1 MKIALSY
8 ILLPFSLL
16 YGIVTALRVCFYE
29 WGIFKSE
36 KPAVPVV
43 IVGNLSVGGTGKSPH
58 VEWLINRLSGSYKIA
73 VLSRGYGRKTKG
85 FHWVS
90 VNSLAKEV
98 GDEPLQIKQ
107 KFDECPM
114 AVCENRAEGIQ
125 EMLHVHPEIEVFIL
139 DDALQHLRVK
149 GAFNILLSTFQNPYF
164 RDWVLPA
171 GRLREFATLGI
182 KRAQVCVF
190 TKCPETL
197 NKSVINTYSARFSS
211 SKNTYFSAFEYT
223 SWHALSACVLPEKI
237 TQILLVTGIAN
248 PKPLEDYLSEKFAIE
263 LLSFP
268 DHHVFDE
275 KDIARVSKIFANFD
289 ASSTVV
295 LSTEK
300 DAVKLK
306 GFDAI
311 VKNVQIPWFCIP
323 VQVKMNNE
331 EQLLQEIKNY
341 VDNY

>member
-1 MKIALSY
+1 MHLVLSF

-16 YGIVTALRVCFYE
+16 YGILIALRVGFYE

-36 KPAVPVV
+36 KAPVAV
-43 IVGNLSVGGTGKSPH
+43 ITVGNLSVGGTGKSPH
-58 VEWLINRLSGSYKIA
+58 VEWLIHRLATSYKIA

-85 FHWVS
+85 FHWVLVHS
-90 VNSLAKEV
+90 KANEV

-114 AVCENRAEGIQ
+114 AVCENRAVGIQ
-125 EMLHVHPEIEVFIL
+125 EMLRVHPEIELFIL
-139 DDALQHLRVK
+139 DDALQHLRIK
-149 GAFNILLSTFQNPYF
+149 GTFNILLSTFQNPYF

-171 GRLREFATLGI
+171 GRLREFAALGI

-190 TKCPETL
+190 TKCPETP
-197 NKSVINTYSARFSS
+197 NKSVMNAYAARFSS
-211 SKNTYFSAFEYT
+211 SKNTYFSAFEYV
-223 SWHALSACVLPEKI
+223 SWQALSACALPEKI
-237 TQILLVTGIAN
+237 TQIFLVTGIAN
-248 PKPLEDYLSEKFAIE
+248 PKPLEVYLSDRFAVE

-268 DHHVFDE
+268 DHHVFEE
-275 KDIARVSKIFANFD
+275 KDIARVSKIFANFE

-306 GFDAI
+306 GFDTI
-311 VKNVQIPWFCIP
+311 LNNTKMPWYCIP
-323 VQVKMNNE
+323 VRVKMNKE
-331 EQLLQEIKNY
+331 QQLLQEIKNY